1 MSGRQEKLDNLSMAS
16 AENATMRKMNC
27 NGIIDLFVLLKDQA
41 MKEEGDKHKENVAIN
56 TSELIS

>member
-1 MSGRQEKLDNLSMAS
+1 MFKDVTDED
-16 AENATMRKMNC
+16 ATIEMHH
-27 NGIIDLFVLLKDQA
+27 GIIDLFVLLKDQA